1 MRRAYVVFAATMAIL
16 IGAVYWLRDPAWLAT
31 VESGFGQWQV
41 DAEQTKYRW
50 TAGRASFFVPSST
63 SEIRIPVR
71 PGRETD
77 GWPIV
82 VTMSVD
88 DRVVDRL
95 SLTSNVWHLSR
106 VRLPP
111 PGSRHVRRIDI
122 HVDRTIDG
130 SRGVQIGEIQT
141 TR

>member
-1 MRRAYVVFAATMAIL
+1 MSLFAATMAIL

-31 VESGFGQWQV
+31 VESGFGQWQA

-50 TAGRASFFVPSST
+50 TAGRASFFVPSSL

-71 PGRETD
+71 PGRETE

-82 VTMSVD
+82 VTVSVD

-95 SLTSNVWHLSR
+95 SLN
-106 VRLPP
+106 
-111 PGSRHVRRIDI
+111 
-122 HVDRTIDG
+122 
-130 SRGVQIGEIQT
+130 E
-141 TR
+141 